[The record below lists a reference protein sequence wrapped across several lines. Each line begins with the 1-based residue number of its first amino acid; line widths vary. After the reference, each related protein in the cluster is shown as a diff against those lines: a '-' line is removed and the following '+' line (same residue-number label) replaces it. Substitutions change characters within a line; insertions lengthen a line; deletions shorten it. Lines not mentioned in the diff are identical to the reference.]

1 MGRVEDKEWVDLEKE
16 GVVRERGGTESGKRS
31 QMKEKEE
38 RIKGEAKKERKEE
51 RKQINETK
59 R

>member
-1 MGRVEDKEWVDLEKE
+1 MGRGEDKEWVDLEKE

-38 RIKGEAKKERKEE
+38 RIKGEAK
-51 RKQINETK
+51 
-59 R
+59 